1 MSHSDLGARLEPRR
15 HELVFRSAT
24 LAKRTFVTPSYVR
37 LRFEGTELRGFD
49 SPGADDHIRV
59 FFPTE
64 PLTDMRDAPNR
75 EYTPVCWDAE
85 AGWLD
90 IDVALHDRGHLD
102 DTTPPA
108 NAGIGSRWAEL
119 APLGAPVG
127 IGGPRGS
134 MVLVG
139 RPDAW
144 LLAGDETAAPAI
156 RRFAAAMDDDAVGR
170 IAIEVPDAAHDLPVA
185 APAGV
190 EVVQLHRGDRPAG
203 AELSDWLD
211 ALDVEEQPDGCV
223 FGFVAAEQSIVRAGR
238 ALLLDRWSGDPAA
251 TVVKG
256 YWKRG
261 TAEYHAPH

>member
-1 MSHSDLGARLEPRR
+1 MKMSNPTLGARLEPRR
-15 HELVFRSAT
+15 HELLFRAAT
-24 LAKRTFVTPSYVR
+24 LSQRTWVTPSYVR
-37 LRFEGTELRGFD
+37 LRLEGPELQGFD

-59 FFPTE
+59 FFPAQPGGE
-64 PLTDMRDAPNR
+64 IREAPNR
-75 EYTPVCWDAE
+75 EYTPVSWDAE

-90 IDVALHDRGHLD
+90 IDVALHG
-102 DTTPPA
+102 
-108 NAGIGSRWAEL
+108 GGVGSQWAAS

-127 IGGPRGS
+127 VGGPRGS

-144 LLAGDETAAPAI
+144 LLAGDETAVPAI

-185 APAGV
+185 APPGV
-190 EVVQLHRGDRPAG
+190 EVVQLHRGERPAG
-203 AELSDWLD
+203 EELADWLD
-211 ALDVEEQPDGCV
+211 ALDVEERPFGCV

-238 ALLLDRWSGDPAA
+238 ALLLDRWAGDPAA

>member
-1 MSHSDLGARLEPRR
+1 MSNPALGARLEPRR
-15 HELVFRSAT
+15 HELVFRSAR
-24 LAKRTFVTPSYVR
+24 LAARTFLTPSYVR
-37 LRFEGTELRGFD
+37 LRFEGANLRGFD

-59 FFPTE
+59 FFPSE
-64 PLTDMRDAPNR
+64 PAGDVRSAPSR
-75 EYTPVCWDAE
+75 EYTPVSWDAE
-85 AGWLD
+85 SGWLD
-90 IDVALHDRGHLD
+90 IDVALHGDGV
-102 DTTPPA
+102 
-108 NAGIGSRWAEL
+108 GSRWAER

-127 IGGPRGS
+127 VGGPRGS

-144 LLAGDETAAPAI
+144 LLAGDETAVPAI

-185 APAGV
+185 APPGV
-190 EVVQLHRGDRPAG
+190 QVIQVHRGDRRAG
-203 AELSDWLD
+203 EELADWLD
-211 ALDVEEQPDGCV
+211 ALDVEEQPEGCV

>member
-1 MSHSDLGARLEPRR
+1 MSNPALGARLEPRR
-15 HELVFRSAT
+15 HELIFRSAT
-24 LAKRTFVTPSYVR
+24 LVARTFLTPMYVR
-37 LRFEGTELRGFD
+37 LRLEGADLRGFD

-59 FFPTE
+59 FFPRE
-64 PLTDMRDAPNR
+64 PVDDLRSSPSR

-85 AGWLD
+85 RGWLD
-90 IDVALHDRGHLD
+90 IDVALHGDGV
-102 DTTPPA
+102 
-108 NAGIGSRWAEL
+108 GSRWAEG

-127 IGGPRGS
+127 VGGPRGS

-144 LLAGDETAAPAI
+144 LLAGDETAVPAI

-185 APAGV
+185 APPGV
-190 EVVQLHRGDRPAG
+190 QVVQLHRGDRPAG
-203 AELSDWLD
+203 AELADWLD
-211 ALDVEEQPDGCV
+211 ALDVEEQPEGCV
-223 FGFVAAEQSIVRAGR
+223 FGFVAAEQSIVRSGR

>member
-1 MSHSDLGARLEPRR
+1 MSNPALGARLEPRR

-24 LAKRTFVTPSYVR
+24 LAARTFLTPSYVR
-37 LRFEGTELRGFD
+37 LRLEGADLRGFD

-59 FFPTE
+59 FFP
-64 PLTDMRDAPNR
+64 PAPTGDLRSAPSR
-75 EYTPVCWDAE
+75 EYTPVSWDAE
-85 AGWLD
+85 RGWLD
-90 IDVALHDRGHLD
+90 IDVALHGDGV
-102 DTTPPA
+102 
-108 NAGIGSRWAEL
+108 GSRWAES

-127 IGGPRGS
+127 VGGPRGS

-144 LLAGDETAAPAI
+144 LLAGDETAVPAI
-156 RRFAAAMDDDAVGR
+156 RRFAAAIDDDAVGR

-185 APAGV
+185 APRGV
-190 EVVQLHRGDRPAG
+190 QVIQVHRGDRPAG
-203 AELSDWLD
+203 EELADWLD
-211 ALDVEEQPDGCV
+211 ALDVEEQPEGCV
-223 FGFVAAEQSIVRAGR
+223 LGFVAAEQSIVRAGR

>member
-1 MSHSDLGARLEPRR
+1 MMSNPTLGARLEPRR
-15 HELVFRSAT
+15 HELVFRSAS
-24 LAKRTFVTPSYVR
+24 LAARTFLTPSYVR
-37 LRFEGTELRGFD
+37 LRLEGSELRGFD
-49 SPGADDHIRV
+49 SAGADDHIRV
-59 FFPTE
+59 FFSSAPTVD
-64 PLTDMRDAPNR
+64 LRSAPSR
-75 EYTPVCWDAE
+75 EYTPVSWDAE
-85 AGWLD
+85 RGWLD
-90 IDVALHDRGHLD
+90 IDVALHGDGV
-102 DTTPPA
+102 
-108 NAGIGSRWAEL
+108 GSRWAET

-127 IGGPRGS
+127 VGGPRGS

-144 LLAGDETAAPAI
+144 LLAGDETAVPAI

-190 EVVQLHRGDRPAG
+190 HVIQVHRGDRPAG
-203 AELSDWLD
+203 AELADWLD
-211 ALDVEEQPDGCV
+211 ALDVEEQPEGCV
-223 FGFVAAEQSIVRAGR
+223 LGFVAAEQSIVRAGR

>member
-1 MSHSDLGARLEPRR
+1 MMSNPTLGARLEPRR
-15 HELVFRSAT
+15 HDLVFRSAT
-24 LAKRTFVTPSYVR
+24 LSTRTFLTPAYVR
-37 LRFEGTELRGFD
+37 LRLSGPDLRGFD

-59 FFPTE
+59 FFPAE
-64 PLTDMRDAPNR
+64 PGIDVRSAPSR
-75 EYTPVCWDAE
+75 EYTPVCWDAAE
-85 AGWLD
+85 GWLD
-90 IDVALHDRGHLD
+90 IDVALH
-102 DTTPPA
+102 
-108 NAGIGSRWAEL
+108 GSGVGNRWAEE

-127 IGGPRGS
+127 VGGPRGS

-144 LLAGDETAAPAI
+144 LLAGDETAVPAI

-170 IAIEVPDAAHDLPVA
+170 IAIEVPDATHDLPVA
-185 APAGV
+185 APPGV
-190 EVVQLHRGDRPAG
+190 EVVQVHRGERPAG
-203 AELSDWLD
+203 EELADWLD
-211 ALDVEEQPDGCV
+211 ALDVEEQPEGCV

-238 ALLLDRWSGDPAA
+238 ALLLQRWAGDPGA

>member
-1 MSHSDLGARLEPRR
+1 MILSNPRLAARLEPRR
-15 HELVFRSAT
+15 HDLVFRSAT
-24 LAKRTFVTPSYVR
+24 LAARTFLTPSYVR
-37 LRFEGTELRGFD
+37 LRVEGPELRGFD

-64 PLTDMRDAPNR
+64 PVRDLREAPNR
-75 EYTPVCWDAE
+75 EYTPVSWDAE

-90 IDVALHDRGHLD
+90 IDVALHG
-102 DTTPPA
+102 
-108 NAGIGSRWAEL
+108 AGVGSRWAAS

-127 IGGPRGS
+127 VGGPRGS

-144 LLAGDETAAPAI
+144 LLAGDETAVPAI

-170 IAIEVPDAAHDLPVA
+170 IAIEVPDAAHDLAVA
-185 APAGV
+185 APPGV
-190 EVVQLHRGDRPAG
+190 EVVQLHRGERPAG
-203 AELSDWLD
+203 EELGDWLD
-211 ALDVEEQPDGCV
+211 ALDVEERPDGCV
-223 FGFVAAEQSIVRAGR
+223 FGFVAAEQSVVRSGR
-238 ALLLDRWSGDPAA
+238 ALLLDRWTGDPAA

>member
-1 MSHSDLGARLEPRR
+1 MSNPTLGARLEPRR
-15 HELVFRSAT
+15 HELLFRSAT
-24 LAKRTFVTPSYVR
+24 LAARTFLTPSYLR
-37 LRFEGTELRGFD
+37 LRLEGADLRGFD

-59 FFPTE
+59 FFPGE
-64 PLTDMRDAPNR
+64 ASGDLRSAPSR
-75 EYTPVCWDAE
+75 EYTPVSWDAE
-85 AGWLD
+85 QGWLD
-90 IDVALHDRGHLD
+90 IDVALHGDGV
-102 DTTPPA
+102 
-108 NAGIGSRWAEL
+108 GSRWAES

-127 IGGPRGS
+127 VGGPRGS

-144 LLAGDETAAPAI
+144 LLAGDETAVPAI

-185 APAGV
+185 APPGV
-190 EVVQLHRGDRPAG
+190 RVVQVHRGDRPAG
-203 AELSDWLD
+203 EELADWLD
-211 ALDVEEQPDGCV
+211 ALDVEEQPEGCV
-223 FGFVAAEQSIVRAGR
+223 LGFVAAEQSIVRAGR

>member
-1 MSHSDLGARLEPRR
+1 MSNLALGARLEPRR

-24 LAKRTFVTPSYVR
+24 LAARTFLTPSYVR
-37 LRFEGTELRGFD
+37 LRLEGADLRGFD

-59 FFPTE
+59 FFP
-64 PLTDMRDAPNR
+64 DDSADDVRSAPSR
-75 EYTPVCWDAE
+75 EYTPVSWDAE
-85 AGWLD
+85 HGWLD
-90 IDVALHDRGHLD
+90 IDVALHGDGV
-102 DTTPPA
+102 
-108 NAGIGSRWAEL
+108 GSRWSAS
-119 APLGAPVG
+119 APLGARVG
-127 IGGPRGS
+127 VGGPRGS

-144 LLAGDETAAPAI
+144 LLAGDETAVPAI
-156 RRFAAAMDDDAVGR
+156 RRFAAAMDDEAIGR

-185 APAGV
+185 APPGV
-190 EVVQLHRGDRPAG
+190 QVIQVHRGDRPAG
-203 AELSDWLD
+203 EELADWLD
-211 ALDVEEQPDGCV
+211 ALDVEEQPEGCV

-261 TAEYHAPH
+261 TAEYHAPD

>member
-1 MSHSDLGARLEPRR
+1 MSNSTLGARLEPRR
-15 HELVFRSAT
+15 HELVFRSAS
-24 LAKRTFVTPSYVR
+24 LAARTFLTPSYVR
-37 LRFEGTELRGFD
+37 LRLEGSELRSFD
-49 SPGADDHIRV
+49 SAGTDDHIRV
-59 FFPTE
+59 FFSSAPTVD
-64 PLTDMRDAPNR
+64 LRSAPSR
-75 EYTPVCWDAE
+75 EYTPVSWDAE
-85 AGWLD
+85 RGWLD
-90 IDVALHDRGHLD
+90 IDVALHGDGV
-102 DTTPPA
+102 
-108 NAGIGSRWAEL
+108 GSRWAET

-127 IGGPRGS
+127 VGGPRGS

-144 LLAGDETAAPAI
+144 LLAGDETAVPAI

-190 EVVQLHRGDRPAG
+190 QVIQVHRGDRPAG
-203 AELSDWLD
+203 AELADWLD
-211 ALDVEEQPDGCV
+211 ALDVEEQPEGCV

-238 ALLLDRWSGDPAA
+238 ALLVDRWSGDPAA

>member
-1 MSHSDLGARLEPRR
+1 MSNSALGARLEPRR

-24 LAKRTFVTPSYVR
+24 LAARTFLTPAYVR
-37 LRFEGTELRGFD
+37 LRLEGAELRGFH

-59 FFPTE
+59 FFPTSAASTADE
-64 PLTDMRDAPNR
+64 LRSAPSR
-75 EYTPVCWDAE
+75 EYTPVCWDADD
-85 AGWLD
+85 GWLD
-90 IDVALHDRGHLD
+90 IDVALHG
-102 DTTPPA
+102 
-108 NAGIGSRWAEL
+108 AGVGSRWAET

-127 IGGPRGS
+127 VGGPRGS

-144 LLAGDETAAPAI
+144 LLAGDETAVPAI
-156 RRFAAAMDDDAVGR
+156 RRFAASMDDDAVGR

-185 APAGV
+185 APPGV
-190 EVVQLHRGDRPAG
+190 EVVQVHRGDRPAG
-203 AELSDWLD
+203 DELADWLD

-238 ALLLDRWSGDPAA
+238 ALLLQRWSGDPAA
-251 TVVKG
+251 TIVKG

>member
-1 MSHSDLGARLEPRR
+1 MSNPTLGARLEPRR
-15 HELVFRSAT
+15 HELVFRRAT
-24 LAKRTFVTPSYVR
+24 LARRTLLTPAYVR
-37 LRFEGTELRGFD
+37 LRLEGAELRGFD

-59 FFPTE
+59 FFPAT
-64 PLTDMRDAPNR
+64 PTDDLRDSPNR
-75 EYTPVCWDAE
+75 EYTPVSWDAA

-90 IDVALHDRGHLD
+90 IDVALH
-102 DTTPPA
+102 A
-108 NAGIGSRWAEL
+108 NGVGSRWAEH
-119 APLGAPVG
+119 APLGAPAGV
-127 IGGPRGS
+127 GGPRGS
-134 MVLVG
+134 LVLVG

-144 LLAGDETAAPAI
+144 LLAGDETAVPAI

-190 EVVQLHRGDRPAG
+190 EVVQVHRGDRAPG
-203 AELSDWLD
+203 AELADWLD
-211 ALDVEEQPDGCV
+211 ALDIEEQPDGCV
-223 FGFVAAEQSIVRAGR
+223 FGFVAAEQAIVRAGR

>member
-1 MSHSDLGARLEPRR
+1 MSNPALGARLEPRR

-24 LAKRTFVTPSYVR
+24 LAARTFVTPAYVR
-37 LRFEGTELRGFD
+37 LRFAGPELRGFE

-59 FFPTE
+59 FFPDETAE
-64 PLTDMRDAPNR
+64 GSGDRRSAPSR
-75 EYTPVCWDAE
+75 EYTPVSWDAE
-85 AGWLD
+85 EGWLD
-90 IDVALHDRGHLD
+90 VDIVLHGDGV
-102 DTTPPA
+102 
-108 NAGIGSRWAEL
+108 GSRWAES
-119 APLGAPVG
+119 AAIGAPVG
-127 IGGPRGS
+127 VGGPRGS

-144 LLAGDETAAPAI
+144 LLAGDETAVPAI
-156 RRFAAAMDDDAVGR
+156 RRFAAAMDDEAVGR

-185 APAGV
+185 APPGV
-190 EVVQLHRGDRPAG
+190 QVVQVHRGDRPAG
-203 AELSDWLD
+203 EELADWLD

-223 FGFVAAEQSIVRAGR
+223 FGFVAAEQPIVRAGR
-238 ALLLDRWSGDPAA
+238 ALLLSRWSGDPAA